1 MMSTAS
7 LITHEARPM
16 SLEESVLRIQKR
28 IERVGNKP
36 HVTVAKQLDILEQ
49 LQAFDFGRFLIQN
62 EGVDGYW
69 THYMLTYPRLGRKTG
84 RNNRGEL
91 LTELEHF
98 ILDCSPLMLAT
109 QARFDIFLEENQT
122 MVHEGASLACI
133 PSGLMAE
140 LFYLDYRGVDKV
152 KLVGIDLDEQSL
164 RGARAL
170 AEEKR
175 FTSCIH
181 LYQQDAWALD
191 EHEAFDLIT
200 SNGLTIYEPDAH
212 RIGSLYQTFYRAL
225 KPHGKL
231 VTSFLTYPPGF
242 HALCEWNISAIKMD
256 DLLLQRIIF
265 SDVLDSKF
273 RCFTSTEETRAQLE
287 LAGFTD
293 IRFIYDKAHVFP
305 TVTAI
310 KN

>member
-1 MMSTAS
+1 MGAES
-7 LITHEARPM
+7 LITHEAQPV

-28 IERVGNKP
+28 INHVGDKP
-36 HVTVAKQLDILEQ
+36 HVTVIKQLDILEQ

-62 EGVDGYW
+62 EGINGYW

-84 RNNRGEL
+84 RNNCGEL

-109 QARFDIFLEENQT
+109 QARFDIFLEENQKV
-122 MVHEGASLACI
+122 VHEGASLACI

-140 LFYLDYRGVDKV
+140 LFYLDYRDIDKI
-152 KLVGIDLDEQSL
+152 KLVGIDLDKQSL

-170 AEEKR
+170 AEEKQ

-181 LYQQDAWALD
+181 LHQQDAWALD
-191 EHEAFDLIT
+191 ESMAFDLIT
-200 SNGLTIYEPDAH
+200 SNGLTIYEADAH

-225 KPHGKL
+225 KTNGKL

-242 HALCEWNISAIKMD
+242 NALCEWNVSAINMD
-256 DLLLQRIIF
+256 DLLLQRIVF
-265 SDVLDSKF
+265 SDVLNSKF
-273 RCFTSTEETRAQLE
+273 QCFTSTEETRAQLE
-287 LAGFTD
+287 SAGFTD
-293 IRFIYDKAHVFP
+293 IRFIYDKAHIFP
-305 TVTAI
+305 TVTAV
-310 KN
+310 KS

>member
-1 MMSTAS
+1 MDTEL
-7 LITHEARPM
+7 LITHEACPM
-16 SLEESVLRIQKR
+16 PLEESVLRIQTR
-28 IERVGNKP
+28 IEHIGDKP
-36 HVTVAKQLDILEQ
+36 HVSIAKQLDILEQ

-62 EGVDGYW
+62 EGIDGYW

-109 QARFDIFLEENQT
+109 QARFDIFLKENQQAVCEEAT
-122 MVHEGASLACI
+122 LACI

-140 LFYLDYRGVDKV
+140 LFYLDYRDIDKI

-170 AEEKR
+170 AEEKQ
-175 FTSCIH
+175 FTSCIELH
-181 LYQQDAWALD
+181 QLDAWTLD
-191 EHEAFDLIT
+191 EPEVFDLIT
-200 SNGLTIYEPDAH
+200 SNGLTIYEPDAN
-212 RIGSLYQTFYRAL
+212 RICALYQTFYRAL
-225 KPHGKL
+225 KTNGKL

-242 HALCEWNISAIKMD
+242 HALCEWNISAINMD

-273 RCFTSTEETRAQLE
+273 QCFTSTDDTRAQLE
-287 LAGFTD
+287 SVGFTD
-293 IRFIYDKAHVFP
+293 IKFRYDKAHVFP

-310 KN
+310 KQ